1 MLFKI
6 TVNCLFNDIWR
17 YLIIGCFDWKTGV
30 FQQTFVTSLLY
41 QWFSHWCSS
50 IELTK
55 ESSFVLWNKPFHKR
69 LAQTFLGSSVYWLIN
84 LEGDSFPL
92 MLKFK
97 TLGLLHVIA
106 CKNIYRYCKNKT

>member
-41 QWFSHWCSS
+41 HW
-50 IELTK
+50 
-55 ESSFVLWNKPFHKR
+55 
-69 LAQTFLGSSVYWLIN
+69 Q
-84 LEGDSFPL
+84 GDPI
-92 MLKFK
+92 LK
-97 TLGLLHVIA
+97 
-106 CKNIYRYCKNKT
+106 